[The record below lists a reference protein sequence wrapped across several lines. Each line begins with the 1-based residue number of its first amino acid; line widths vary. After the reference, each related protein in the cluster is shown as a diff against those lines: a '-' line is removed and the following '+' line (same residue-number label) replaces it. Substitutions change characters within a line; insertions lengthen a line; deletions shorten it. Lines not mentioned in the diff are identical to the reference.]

1 MVAAVADGMGG
12 LGRGDVASRLA
23 IEVIERELTAGRP
36 LAVAVHVAHRALL
49 REAREEPLGSTVV
62 AALVEGE
69 VVWVVNVGDS
79 RAYHRRAEGLE
90 RITRDHTV
98 ASDAAEAGVEDRA
111 IREGRWAES
120 LTRSLG
126 TEDEI
131 DVDGFGPL
139 LLRAGDDLLLCSDGL
154 HGFVPPDAIERL
166 LKERPDPA
174 VAASALVEE
183 ALRRGSTDNVSAVVL
198 HRSTG
203 NGRASSLAPEAPRD
217 RTRVASEGR
226 RRVETVSRGDG
237 ASASP
242 KPGWHPADM
251 MSRSRHQRRRAERQ
265 GPSPGIKRF
274 LAFVAVVAVG
284 VAVLLVLLD
293 RLP

>member
-23 IEVIERELTAGRP
+23 LEVVERELTAGRP
-36 LAVAVHVAHRALL
+36 LAAAVHVAHRALL
-49 REAREEPLGSTVV
+49 REGWEEPLGSTLV

-98 ASDAAEAGVEDRA
+98 ASDAAEAGVEDA
-111 IREGRWAES
+111 AVREGRWAES

-126 TEDEI
+126 TEEEVEI
-131 DVDGFGPL
+131 DGFGPL
-139 LLRAGDDLLLCSDGL
+139 LLRAGDDLLFCSDGL
-154 HGFVPPDAIERL
+154 HRFVPDDAIERL
-166 LKERPDPA
+166 LKEHPDPGA
-174 VAASALVEE
+174 AASALVEE

-203 NGRASSLAPEAPRD
+203 SGRTRPAAPQRD
-217 RTRVASEGR
+217 RTRLGP
-226 RRVETVSRGDG
+226 DG
-237 ASASP
+237 AARREDEGHEKATSGSAR
-242 KPGWHPADM
+242 PGWHPADM

-265 GPSPGIKRF
+265 GPSPGTRRF
-274 LAFVAVVAVG
+274 LVLVAVVAVG
-284 VAVLLVLLD
+284 VAALLVLLD